1 MFKNMKLGTMAIA
14 GFSFVIL
21 LAAIVAYIGYS
32 GMLSIEDRVHNADDV
47 NRMVKEML
55 GTRQQEKNFIIRG
68 GKEYINKTEK
78 HIAGLKKQANETKTK
93 FKDPVNKKQMDDVL
107 AAVGDYEAAFSSHVS
122 WDKDITGLV
131 GVWGE
136 VGRELVAYIGSVGKD
151 VIEPGVQVALA
162 SGNQETI
169 RAYDKIKVLFNEV
182 IMRDF
187 LLLRVSALYY
197 LKDKTQKRWDTLQQT
212 AGTLHESMADW
223 MQLVKDHENSALR
236 EAGRGAVAAL
246 DRYLATGMD
255 YKHLYDQKDGI
266 NQNMVT
272 AGRSVL
278 KICEEAR
285 ADQKAKM
292 ESEMTTDNM
301 LMIVTAILAIL
312 LGIGCALWISR
323 SISQGILKIVNNIR
337 QLADDILNGKLDSRA
352 DVEAVGIDF
361 KAVPSGLNNVLD
373 AVIEPLNMMAEHV
386 EKISKGD
393 IPEKI
398 TADYKGDF
406 NKIKNNL
413 NILID
418 AENDITGIAQAIA
431 VGNLDVKAEKRSDRD
446 ELMNALSGMIDSIN
460 ALAAEVAMLEQAG
473 VEGRLDIRGDAAKFG
488 GDFGKVVQ
496 GINNTL
502 DAVIGPLNIAA
513 EYIDRISN
521 GDIPDKITGE
531 YKGDFNEIKNNLN
544 ELIGA
549 LDSITD
555 IAEKMAEGDLSID
568 VQARSDKD
576 RLMKAMAK
584 MVLNL
589 NNILGQVNVAGDQIA
604 SGSQQVADSS
614 QSLSQGATEQAS
626 SLEEITS
633 SMNEMG
639 SQTKQ
644 NAENA
649 TQANQLATQARDA
662 AENGN
667 YRMQEMVGAMGKINE
682 SSRNISKI
690 IKVID
695 EIAFQTNLLALN
707 AAVEAARA
715 GKHGKGFAVVAE
727 EVRNLAARSA
737 KAAKETAELIE
748 GSVKKVEGG
757 TEIANRTAEALKEIV
772 EGIGKA
778 TDLVGEIA
786 AASNE
791 QAQGIAQVNQGL
803 GQIDQVTQQNTA
815 NAEESSSASE
825 ELSSQAVQ
833 LREMLSRFKLTHGHT
848 GGQSGRLLPDAHWDT
863 AETQPQATAG
873 GNSDW
878 GGNKPPAQSAIA
890 DQGQPSIALD
900 DSEFGKY

>member
-78 HIAGLKKQANETKTK
+78 HIAGLKKQANETKIK

-151 VIEPGVQVALA
+151 VIEPGVQAALA

-255 YKHLYDQKDGI
+255 YKNLYDQKDGI
-266 NQNMVT
+266 NQDMVT

-568 VQARSDKD
+568 VRARSDKD

-667 YRMQEMVGAMGKINE
+667 YRMQEMVGAMGEINE

-848 GGQSGRLLPDAHWDT
+848 GSQSGRLLPDAHWDT
-863 AETQPQATAG
+863 AETQPPATAG

-878 GGNKPPAQSAIA
+878 SGNKPPAQAAIA

>member
-1 MFKNMKLGTMAIA
+1 MKLGTMAIA

-32 GMLSIEDRVHNADDV
+32 GMLGVEDRVHKADDV

-68 GKEYINKTEK
+68 GKEYINDTEK
-78 HIAGLKKQANETKTK
+78 HIAGLKKLANEAKAK

-107 AAVGDYEAAFSSHVS
+107 AAVGDYGAAFSSYVS
-122 WDKDITGLV
+122 LDKDITDLV
-131 GVWGE
+131 GVWGK
-136 VGRELVAYIGSVGKD
+136 VGVELVNYINSAGKD
-151 VIEPGVQVALA
+151 VIEPGVQAALA

-182 IMRDF
+182 IMQDF

-197 LKDKTQKRWDTLQQT
+197 LKDKTQKRWDAFQQA
-212 AGTLHESMADW
+212 AGTLHESMAKW
-223 MQLVKDHENSALR
+223 TQLVKNHEDGALG

-246 DRYLATGMD
+246 DRYLATGTD
-255 YKHLYDQKDGI
+255 YKNLYDQKEGI
-266 NQNMVT
+266 NQDMVM

-278 KICEEAR
+278 KTCEEAR

-292 ESEMTTDNM
+292 ESEIATDNM
-301 LMIVTAILAIL
+301 LMIVATILAIL
-312 LGIGCALWISR
+312 LGIGCALGIAGSISR
-323 SISQGILKIVNNIR
+323 GILKIVNNIKE
-337 QLADDILNGKLDSRA
+337 LADDIFNGKLDSRA

-361 KAVPSGLNNVLD
+361 KAVPAGLNNVLD

-386 EKISKGD
+386 ERISKGD
-393 IPEKI
+393 IPENI

-418 AENDITGIAQAIA
+418 AENNVTGIAQAIA

-446 ELMNALSGMIDSIN
+446 ELMNALSGMIDAIN
-460 ALAAEVAMLEQAG
+460 ALAAEVAMLEKAG
-473 VEGRLDIRGDAAKFG
+473 VEGRLDTRGDAAKFG
-488 GDFGKVVQ
+488 GDFGRIVQ
-496 GINNTL
+496 GVNNTL
-502 DAVIGPLNIAA
+502 DAVIGPLNITA

-521 GDIPDKITGE
+521 GDIPDKITDE

-555 IAEKMAEGDLSID
+555 IAEKMADGDLSVD
-568 VQARSDKD
+568 VQARSNKD

-589 NNILGQVNVAGDQIA
+589 NNILGQVNVAGEQIA

-662 AENGN
+662 AEKGN
-667 YRMQEMVGAMGKINE
+667 DKMQEMVGAMGEINE

-757 TEIANRTAEALKEIV
+757 MGIANTTAEALKEIV

-833 LREMLSRFKLTHGHT
+833 LREMLSRFKLAQGHT
-848 GGQSGRLLPDAHWDT
+848 GGQPGSQALLPDARRDT
-863 AETQPQATAG
+863 PETQLRATAG

-878 GGNKPPAQSAIA
+878 GGNKPPAQAAAA